1 MTALTEKKLE
11 FIREVSGIE
20 DEKTL
25 AALVEAY
32 HQITGE
38 AKANGKPVKPIRQKF
53 DADAIRRRRGR
64 VGHDKAKVMRLI
76 HEMDV
81 QEPIE
86 QLLAQ
91 LTK

>member
-32 HQITGE
+32 RQITGE
-38 AKANGKPVKPIRQKF
+38 SKVSGKQVKPIRQKF
-53 DADAIRRRRGR
+53 DADALRRRRGR
-64 VGHDKAKVMRLI
+64 IGHDKAKIMRLI
-76 HEMDV
+76 REMDV